1 MLSVIPE
8 WSLWMLLREFI
19 FCCVNYLPIVGLLHR
34 VDSCVLFCLFK
45 KKKSWYIINGILGM
59 LSRFEIAYIFVDLVV
74 FRIAKKNIETSQKSS
89 QAEGVST
96 DKVKIT

>member
-1 MLSVIPE
+1 
-8 WSLWMLLREFI
+8 
-19 FCCVNYLPIVGLLHR
+19 
-34 VDSCVLFCLFK
+34 
-45 KKKSWYIINGILGM
+45 M
-59 LSRFEIAYIFVDLVV
+59 LSRFEIAYIFVDLV

>member
-1 MLSVIPE
+1 
-8 WSLWMLLREFI
+8 
-19 FCCVNYLPIVGLLHR
+19 
-34 VDSCVLFCLFK
+34 
-45 KKKSWYIINGILGM
+45 M

-74 FRIAKKNIETSQKSS
+74 FRIAKENIETSQKSS